1 MPGFCMGHT
10 PPLDLYRSCLIAAM
24 GRFYRRSIY
33 L

>member
-10 PPLDLYRSCLIAAM
+10 PLDLYRSCLIAAM